1 MITQETKTFIQVE
14 TEYYFHENGLYID
27 PMLLVY
33 PLVTEK
39 YSYHHYK
46 RVNFHISHIHQNTQC
61 KITNLIWRIYIK
73 Q

>member
-33 PLVTEK
+33 PLVTEN

-46 RVNFHISHIHQNTQC
+46 QE
-61 KITNLIWRIYIK
+61 
-73 Q
+73 

>member
-1 MITQETKTFIQVE
+1 MITQETKTFIQCE
-14 TEYYFHENGLYID
+14 TEYYFYENGLYID

-46 RVNFHISHIHQNTQC
+46 QELDNHIKHIN
-61 KITNLIWRIYIK
+61 
-73 Q
+73 